1 MKDKK
6 KLKENREEDC
16 TIGPNEKKKG
26 KVRNRQ
32 QDQNEEKTSREKCA
46 DTEIEIEKEEKTSEE
61 KCADTEIQKRRRPQR
76 KVCRHRK

>member
-16 TIGPNEKKKG
+16 SIGPNEKKESKKQAARPRRG
-26 KVRNRQ
+26 EDLK
-32 QDQNEEKTSREKCA
+32 EKCA
-46 DTEIEIEKEEKTSEE
+46 DTENRIEKEEKTSEE
-61 KCADTEIQKRRRPQR
+61 RCADTEIQKRRRPQR